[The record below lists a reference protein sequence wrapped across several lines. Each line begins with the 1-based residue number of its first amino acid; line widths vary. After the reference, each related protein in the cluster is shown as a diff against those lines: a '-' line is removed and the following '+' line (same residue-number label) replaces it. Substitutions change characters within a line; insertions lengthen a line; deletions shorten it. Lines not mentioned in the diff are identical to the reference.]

1 MRVLYIHQYFTT
13 PAMSGGT
20 RSYEFGRRLVERGHH
35 VTMITSARDG
45 AARHSESIAGM
56 EVVWLPVRYSQNMS
70 YGRRL
75 SAFGGFAAAAARE
88 SLRHDYEV
96 VFATS
101 TPLTVAIPGSIAA
114 HYRRVPMVLEVR
126 DLWPEVPI
134 AVGALTS
141 PAAIRLAKSLER
153 FAYSQARHI
162 VALSPGMAEGIA
174 RQGVPESKITVIP
187 NGCDVG
193 TFGVARTGEP
203 PAALREARR
212 GGRPIALYAGAI
224 GRVNGLQ
231 YLVHVADHLRRIGS
245 TVSVVVAG
253 DGSEREA
260 VASLARRIG
269 VLDRSFFLLPPQP
282 KDQMPQL
289 LAWSDIA
296 LSIFAPIPEMEA
308 NSSNKFF
315 DALAAGKPVAVN
327 YGGWHQELLETHAC
341 GIRLARDVGVAAE
354 SLDNFLRD
362 RAQHRAE
369 GYEARRLAERV
380 FSRDQQ
386 LPALESVLESAV
398 D

>member
-13 PAMSGGT
+13 PEMPGGT
-20 RSYEFGRRLVERGHH
+20 RSYEFGRRLVERGHQ

-45 AARHSESIAGM
+45 AARRNEAITGM
-56 EVVWLPVRYSQNMS
+56 DVVWLPVRYSQSMS
-70 YGRRL
+70 YRRRL

-88 SLRHDYEV
+88 SLRHDYDV

-114 HYRRVPMVLEVR
+114 HYRRAPMVLEVR

-141 PAAIRLAKSLER
+141 PAAIQLAKSLER
-153 FAYSQARHI
+153 FAYAQARHI

-174 RQGVPESKITVIP
+174 RQGVPETKITVIP
-187 NGCDVG
+187 NGCDVDA
-193 TFGVARTGEP
+193 FGVARLGEP
-203 PAALREARR
+203 PALLRKAKQ

-224 GRVNGLQ
+224 GRVNELE
-231 YLVHVADHLRRIGS
+231 YLVRVADHLNRMGS
-245 TVSVVVAG
+245 AVAVVVIG
-253 DGSEREA
+253 EGSEKGA
-260 VASLARRIG
+260 VIRLARRLG
-269 VLDRSFFLLPPQP
+269 VLDQSFFVLPPQP
-282 KDQMPQL
+282 KEQMPHL
-289 LAWSDIA
+289 LAWSDIV

-315 DALAAGKPVAVN
+315 DALAAGRPIAVN
-327 YGGWHQELLETHAC
+327 YGGWHQELLESQAC

-354 SLDNFLRD
+354 SLDTFLCDHD
-362 RAQHRAE
+362 RLRVGGDA
-369 GYEARRLAERV
+369 ARRLAERAL
-380 FSRDQQ
+380 SRDRQ
-386 LPALESVLESAV
+386 LTALESVLVDAV